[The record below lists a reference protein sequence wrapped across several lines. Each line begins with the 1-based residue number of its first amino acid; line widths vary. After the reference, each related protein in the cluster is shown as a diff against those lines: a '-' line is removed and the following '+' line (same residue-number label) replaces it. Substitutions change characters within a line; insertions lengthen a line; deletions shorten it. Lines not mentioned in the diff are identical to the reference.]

1 MVEQE
6 ESEFS
11 NKVDTNLNQN
21 VSPLINLDQK
31 Q

>member
-21 VSPLINLDQK
+21 VSPPINLDQK

>member
-11 NKVDTNLNQN
+11 NKVDINLNQN
-21 VSPLINLDQK
+21 ASPLINLDQK